1 MGKSKGGLG
10 RDFYSLLDDN
20 SFESKGPVT
29 KLALK
34 DIQARRD
41 QPRKDF
47 DMNALQLLADSIR
60 EHGVIQPILVR
71 EIEFTPGKYEIVA
84 GERRFRAAEMAGI
97 DEIPVSIMTG
107 DDLEVAKVALIEN
120 VQRRDLNPIEEAMA
134 YRVLMDRFGLTQDQV
149 AAQAGKNRS
158 TVANLLRL
166 LDLPEPIL
174 EMLRNGSLSAGHA
187 RAVLMLED
195 EENMVKLAQRIVEK
209 ELSVREAERLG
220 IRIAFENTEGAERLA
235 TAAKQAEQAEQAD
248 ADGEPDKL
256 DQRTVYMKDLEE
268 RMMRTLGRRVKI
280 RQTPRKKIVELS
292 FEDDS
297 DLEELL
303 KKLAGQDIFA

>member
-47 DMNALQLLADSIR
+47 DMNALQLLADSVR

-71 EIEFTPGKYEIVA
+71 EIEFEPGKYEIVA

-97 DEIPVSIMTG
+97 DEIPVSVMTG

-120 VQRRDLNPIEEAMA
+120 VQRKDLNPVEEAMA
-134 YRVLMDRFGLTQDQV
+134 YRMLIDKFGLTQDQV
-149 AAQAGKNRS
+149 ASQAGKNRS

-166 LDLPEPIL
+166 LDLPEEIL
-174 EMLRNGSLSAGHA
+174 DMLRDGRLSAGHA
-187 RAVLMLED
+187 RALLTVED
-195 EENMVKLAQRIVEK
+195 EEKQIAMAHRITEK
-209 ELSVREAERLG
+209 ELSVREAEK
-220 IRIAFENTEGAERLA
+220 LA
-235 TAAKQAEQAEQAD
+235 ASAKQATEQTAERAED
-248 ADGEPDKL
+248 DESEAEADGQKK
-256 DQRTVYMKDLEE
+256 VYMKDLEE

-280 RQTPRKKIVELS
+280 RRTPRKRVVELS
-292 FEDDS
+292 YEDDG

-303 KKLAGQDIFA
+303 KKLAGQDIFE

>member
-47 DMNALQLLADSIR
+47 DINALQLLADSIR

-209 ELSVREAERLG
+209 ELSVREAERL
-220 IRIAFENTEGAERLA
+220 A

>member
-20 SFESKGPVT
+20 EFDSKAPVT
-29 KLALK
+29 KLALR
-34 DIQARRD
+34 DVQPRRD

-71 EIEFTPGKYEIVA
+71 EMEFTPGKYEIVA
-84 GERRFRAAEMAGI
+84 GERRFRAAEMAGL
-97 DEIPVSIMTG
+97 DELPVMIMTG

-120 VQRRDLNPIEEAMA
+120 VQRKDLNPVEEAMA

-149 AAQAGKNRS
+149 ATQAGKSRS

-166 LDLPEPIL
+166 LDLPEEVL
-174 EMLRNGSLSAGHA
+174 AMLREGSLSAGHA
-187 RAVLMLED
+187 RALLPLED
-195 EENMVKLAQRIVEK
+195 DEKELALAQRILEK
-209 ELSVREAERLG
+209 ELSVREVERLV
-220 IRIAFENTEGAERLA
+220 A
-235 TAAKQAEQAEQAD
+235 AAKQAET
-248 ADGEPDKL
+248 PDQPEEAPL

-268 RMMRTLGRRVKI
+268 RLMKALGRRVKI
-280 RQTPRKKIVELS
+280 RQGARKRVVELS
-292 FEDDS
+292 FEDDG

-303 KKLAGQDIFA
+303 KKLAGTEIFD

>member
-47 DMNALQLLADSIR
+47 DMNALQLLADSVR
-60 EHGVIQPILVR
+60 EHGVLQPILVR
-71 EIEFTPGKYEIVA
+71 EIEFEPGKYEIVA

-97 DEIPVSIMTG
+97 DEIPVSVMTG

-120 VQRRDLNPIEEAMA
+120 VQRKDLNPVEEAMA
-134 YRVLMDRFGLTQDQV
+134 YRMLIDKFGLTQDQV
-149 AAQAGKNRS
+149 ASQAGKNRS

-166 LDLPEPIL
+166 LDLPEEIL
-174 EMLRNGSLSAGHA
+174 DMLRDGSLSAGHA
-187 RAVLMLED
+187 RALLTVED
-195 EENMVKLAQRIVEK
+195 EEKQIAMAHRITEK
-209 ELSVREAERLG
+209 ELSVREAEK
-220 IRIAFENTEGAERLA
+220 LA
-235 TAAKQAEQAEQAD
+235 ASAKQAAEQTAERAED
-248 ADGEPDKL
+248 DESEAEADGQKK
-256 DQRTVYMKDLEE
+256 VYMKDLEE

-280 RQTPRKKIVELS
+280 RRTPRKRVVELS
-292 FEDDS
+292 YEDDG

-303 KKLAGQDIFA
+303 KKLAGQDIFE

>member
-47 DMNALQLLADSIR
+47 DMNALQLLADSVR

-71 EIEFTPGKYEIVA
+71 EIEFEPGKYEIVA

-97 DEIPVSIMTG
+97 DEIPVSVMTG

-120 VQRRDLNPIEEAMA
+120 VQRKDLNPVEEAMA
-134 YRVLMDRFGLTQDQV
+134 YRMLIDKFGLTQDQV
-149 AAQAGKNRS
+149 ASQAGKNRS

-166 LDLPEPIL
+166 LDLPEEIL
-174 EMLRNGSLSAGHA
+174 DLLRDGSLSAGHA
-187 RAVLMLED
+187 RALLTVED
-195 EENMVKLAQRIVEK
+195 EEKQIAMAHRIAEK
-209 ELSVREAERLG
+209 ELSVREAEK
-220 IRIAFENTEGAERLA
+220 LA
-235 TAAKQAEQAEQAD
+235 ASAKQATEQTAERAEDDESGAEAD
-248 ADGEPDKL
+248 EQKK
-256 DQRTVYMKDLEE
+256 VYMKDLEE

-280 RQTPRKKIVELS
+280 RRTPRKRVVELS
-292 FEDDS
+292 YEDDG

-303 KKLAGQDIFA
+303 KKLAGQDIFE

>member
-20 SFESKGPVT
+20 NFESKGPVT

-120 VQRRDLNPIEEAMA
+120 VQRKDLNPVEEAMA
-134 YRVLMDRFGLTQDQV
+134 YRMLMDKFGLTQDQV
-149 AAQAGKNRS
+149 AAQTGKNRS

-166 LDLPEPIL
+166 LDLPEEVL
-174 EMLRNGSLSAGHA
+174 VMLRDGSLSAGHA
-187 RAVLMLED
+187 RALLMLDDSEK
-195 EENMVKLAQRIVEK
+195 EISLAQRIVEK
-209 ELSVREAERLG
+209 ELSVREAERLAAA
-220 IRIAFENTEGAERLA
+220 IRQQAERAEQDGAE
-235 TAAKQAEQAEQAD
+235 Q
-248 ADGEPDKL
+248 PL
-256 DQRTVYMKDLEE
+256 DQKSVYMKDLEE

-280 RQTPRKKIVELS
+280 RQTPRKRVVELS

>member
-47 DMNALQLLADSIR
+47 DMNALQLLADSVR

-71 EIEFTPGKYEIVA
+71 EIEFEPGKYEIVA

-97 DEIPVSIMTG
+97 DEIPVSVMTG

-120 VQRRDLNPIEEAMA
+120 VQRKDLNPVEEAMA
-134 YRVLMDRFGLTQDQV
+134 YRMLIDKFGLTQDQV
-149 AAQAGKNRS
+149 ASQAGKNRS

-166 LDLPEPIL
+166 LDLPEEIL
-174 EMLRNGSLSAGHA
+174 DMLRDGSLSAGHA
-187 RAVLMLED
+187 RALLTVED
-195 EENMVKLAQRIVEK
+195 EEKQIAMAHRITEK
-209 ELSVREAERLG
+209 ELSVREAEK
-220 IRIAFENTEGAERLA
+220 LA
-235 TAAKQAEQAEQAD
+235 ASAKQATEQTAERAED
-248 ADGEPDKL
+248 DESEAEADGQKK
-256 DQRTVYMKDLEE
+256 VYMKDLEE

-280 RQTPRKKIVELS
+280 RRTPRKRVVELS
-292 FEDDS
+292 YEDDG

-303 KKLAGQDIFA
+303 KKLAGQDIFE

>member
-47 DMNALQLLADSIR
+47 DMNALQLLADSVR

-71 EIEFTPGKYEIVA
+71 EIEFEPGKYEIVA

-97 DEIPVSIMTG
+97 DEIPVSVMTG

-120 VQRRDLNPIEEAMA
+120 VQRKDLNPVEEAMA
-134 YRVLMDRFGLTQDQV
+134 YRMLIDKFGLTQDQV
-149 AAQAGKNRS
+149 ASQAGKNRS

-166 LDLPEPIL
+166 LDLPEEIL
-174 EMLRNGSLSAGHA
+174 NMLRDGSLSAGHA
-187 RAVLMLED
+187 RALLTVED
-195 EENMVKLAQRIVEK
+195 EEKQIAMARRIAEK
-209 ELSVREAERLG
+209 ELSVREAEK
-220 IRIAFENTEGAERLA
+220 LA
-235 TAAKQAEQAEQAD
+235 ASAKQATEQTAGRAEDDEPGAEAD
-248 ADGEPDKL
+248 EQKK
-256 DQRTVYMKDLEE
+256 VYMKDLEE

-280 RQTPRKKIVELS
+280 RRTPRKRVVELS
-292 FEDDS
+292 YEDDG

-303 KKLAGQDIFA
+303 KKLAGQNIFE

>member
-134 YRVLMDRFGLTQDQV
+134 YRVLMDRFGRAKTV
-149 AAQAGKNRS
+149 RPWRICCACWICRS
-158 TVANLLRL
+158 RFWKWCGTEAFRQ
-166 LDLPEPIL
+166 
-174 EMLRNGSLSAGHA
+174 GT
-187 RAVLMLED
+187 RA
-195 EENMVKLAQRIVEK
+195 
-209 ELSVREAERLG
+209 
-220 IRIAFENTEGAERLA
+220 
-235 TAAKQAEQAEQAD
+235 
-248 ADGEPDKL
+248 PC
-256 DQRTVYMKDLEE
+256 
-268 RMMRTLGRRVKI
+268 
-280 RQTPRKKIVELS
+280 
-292 FEDDS
+292 
-297 DLEELL
+297 
-303 KKLAGQDIFA
+303 

>member
-20 SFESKGPVT
+20 EFDSKAPVT
-29 KLALK
+29 KLALR
-34 DIQARRD
+34 DVQPRRD

-71 EIEFTPGKYEIVA
+71 EMEFTPGKYEIVA
-84 GERRFRAAEMAGI
+84 GERRFRAAEMAGL
-97 DEIPVSIMTG
+97 DELPVMIMTG

-120 VQRRDLNPIEEAMA
+120 VQRKDLNPVEEAMA

-149 AAQAGKNRS
+149 ATQAGKSRS

-166 LDLPEPIL
+166 LDLPEEVL
-174 EMLRNGSLSAGHA
+174 AMLREGSLSAGHA
-187 RAVLMLED
+187 RALLPLED
-195 EENMVKLAQRIVEK
+195 DEKELALAQRILEK
-209 ELSVREAERLG
+209 ELSVREVERLV
-220 IRIAFENTEGAERLA
+220 A
-235 TAAKQAEQAEQAD
+235 AAKQAET
-248 ADGEPDKL
+248 PDQPEKAPL

-268 RMMRTLGRRVKI
+268 RLMKALGRRVKI
-280 RQTPRKKIVELS
+280 RQGARKRVVELS
-292 FEDDS
+292 FEDDG

-303 KKLAGQDIFA
+303 KKLAGTEIFD

>member
-47 DMNALQLLADSIR
+47 DMNALQLLADSVR

-71 EIEFTPGKYEIVA
+71 EIEFEPGKYEIVA

-97 DEIPVSIMTG
+97 DEIPVSVMTG

-120 VQRRDLNPIEEAMA
+120 VQRKDLNPVEEAMA
-134 YRVLMDRFGLTQDQV
+134 YRMLIDKFGLTQDQV
-149 AAQAGKNRS
+149 ASQAGKNRS

-166 LDLPEPIL
+166 LELPEEIL
-174 EMLRNGSLSAGHA
+174 DMLRDGSLSAGHA
-187 RAVLMLED
+187 RALLTVED
-195 EENMVKLAQRIVEK
+195 EEKQIAMAHRITEK
-209 ELSVREAERLG
+209 ELSVREAEK
-220 IRIAFENTEGAERLA
+220 LA
-235 TAAKQAEQAEQAD
+235 ASAKQATEQTAERAED
-248 ADGEPDKL
+248 DESEAEADGQKK
-256 DQRTVYMKDLEE
+256 VYMKDLEE

-280 RQTPRKKIVELS
+280 RRTPRKRVVELS
-292 FEDDS
+292 YEDDG

-303 KKLAGQDIFA
+303 KKLAGQDIFE

>member
-47 DMNALQLLADSIR
+47 DMNALQLLADSVR

-71 EIEFTPGKYEIVA
+71 EIEFEPGKYEIVA

-97 DEIPVSIMTG
+97 DEIPVSVMTG

-120 VQRRDLNPIEEAMA
+120 VQRKDLNPVEEAMA
-134 YRVLMDRFGLTQDQV
+134 YRMLIDKFGLTQDQV
-149 AAQAGKNRS
+149 ASQAGKNRS

-166 LDLPEPIL
+166 LDLPEEIL
-174 EMLRNGSLSAGHA
+174 DMLRDGSLSAGHA
-187 RAVLMLED
+187 RALLTVED
-195 EENMVKLAQRIVEK
+195 EEKQIAMAHRIAEK
-209 ELSVREAERLG
+209 ELSVREAEKLAASAKQETGQTAER
-220 IRIAFENTEGAERLA
+220 AEDDESGAEA
-235 TAAKQAEQAEQAD
+235 DEQ
-248 ADGEPDKL
+248 KK
-256 DQRTVYMKDLEE
+256 VYMKDLEE

-280 RQTPRKKIVELS
+280 RRTPRKRVVELS
-292 FEDDS
+292 YEDDG

-303 KKLAGQDIFA
+303 KKLAGQDIFE